1 VPAWFC
7 LFLCRYEVPERASV
21 RRKNEAAAL
30 PPEDTSAV
38 YENDMPEEDTSSNY
52 VNDSYASQG

>member
-1 VPAWFC
+1 